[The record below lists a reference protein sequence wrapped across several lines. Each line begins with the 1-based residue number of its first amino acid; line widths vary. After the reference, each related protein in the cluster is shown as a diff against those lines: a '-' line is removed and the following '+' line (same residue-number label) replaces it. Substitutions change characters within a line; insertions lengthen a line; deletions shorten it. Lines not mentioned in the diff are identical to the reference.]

1 MLLQGLEDA
10 GLVQAAL
17 LRPQTGYYNDIIEE
31 AAALWESLTMNHG
44 FVDGNKRVAF
54 FATDVFLRLNGFKI
68 DVEPEPAH
76 AFLEGHAGGMEDGI
90 TDFWQFHVYPSG
102 GSWDTGSPFD
112 NRVVAE
118 YGYDL
123 PVIVGEFPA
132 QVWEQTNNGVPLP
145 NDETTEEMV
154 SP

>member
-1 MLLQGLEDA
+1 MLKCDLNFTSHFQPECL
-10 GLVQAAL
+10 
-17 LRPQTGYYNDIIEE
+17 IE
-31 AAALWESLTMNHG
+31 
-44 FVDGNKRVAF
+44 
-54 FATDVFLRLNGFKI
+54 
-68 DVEPEPAH
+68 
-76 AFLEGHAGGMEDGI
+76 AGGMEDGI